1 MPPKDLF
8 IIAQVYRCCQ
18 YIILGDGRYK
28 GAAPKR
34 PDRRGQIAAMRQL
47 CCRSCVSCR
56 SKVIL
61 RRYKGSSKSK
71 DREAPP
77 QTALREG
84 AELNSPSNMF
94 LGLPLRSKSV
104 LRNSGRI
111 CLASRSQGNVCFAS
125 SSTTERARLPH
136 WNEATC
142 GFRSPALVGRID
154 FGEIELRGKRPDSVP
169 LLADCSF
176 RLLRTKLFFAAKD
189 FVLLVYSLLP
199 SCFALETA
207 NAVPHNKEGFFPT
220 STHLFIT

>member
-1 MPPKDLF
+1 MGEKEH
-8 IIAQVYRCCQ
+8 
-18 YIILGDGRYK
+18 DGRHK
-28 GAAPKR
+28 GR
-34 PDRRGQIAAMRQL
+34 
-47 CCRSCVSCR
+47 
-56 SKVIL
+56 L
-61 RRYKGSSKSK
+61 RRKAYVTGLSLAKATGGSWLKK
-71 DREAPP
+71 WKATVTPDPNRP
-77 QTALREG
+77 LRG
-84 AELNSPSNMF
+84 NGSELDSPRDMF
-94 LGLPLRSKSV
+94 LGLSLRFKIV

-111 CLASRSQGNVCFAS
+111 YLATARMETSPRS

-176 RLLRTKLFFAAKD
+176 RLLRTKLFSAAKD

>member
-1 MPPKDLF
+1 MPPRDLF

-94 LGLPLRSKSV
+94 LGLLLRSKSV

-111 CLASRSQGNVCFAS
+111 CFATAHDETSLPLLIHHQNREILMINAYGNFPV
-125 SSTTERARLPH
+125 
-136 WNEATC
+136 
-142 GFRSPALVGRID
+142 
-154 FGEIELRGKRPDSVP
+154 SVP
-169 LLADCSF
+169 RPGGAARF
-176 RLLRTKLFFAAKD
+176 QRNRALRRKSR
-189 FVLLVYSLLP
+189 YSRGLKKR
-199 SCFALETA
+199 C
-207 NAVPHNKEGFFPT
+207 
-220 STHLFIT
+220 

>member
-94 LGLPLRSKSV
+94 HLMVPRLGKAERLSPSLRQKPH
-104 LRNSGRI
+104 GKD
-111 CLASRSQGNVCFAS
+111 
-125 SSTTERARLPH
+125 STKRFQWEKVWRRPH
-136 WNEATC
+136 
-142 GFRSPALVGRID
+142 G
-154 FGEIELRGKRPDSVP
+154 
-169 LLADCSF
+169 LLAC
-176 RLLRTKLFFAAKD
+176 RLWRPW
-189 FVLLVYSLLP
+189 P
-199 SCFALETA
+199 SAT
-207 NAVPHNKEGFFPT
+207 P
-220 STHLFIT
+220 

>member
-1 MPPKDLF
+1 MPPRDLF

-56 SKVIL
+56 SKAIL

-84 AELNSPSNMF
+84 VELNSPSNMF

-111 CLASRSQGNVCFAS
+111 CFATAHDETSLPLLIHHQNREILMINAYGNFPVSVPRPGGADRLYES
-125 SSTTERARLPH
+125 SS
-136 WNEATC
+136 EAKHE
-142 GFRSPALVGRID
+142 GRQW
-154 FGEIELRGKRPDSVP
+154 
-169 LLADCSF
+169 
-176 RLLRTKLFFAAKD
+176 
-189 FVLLVYSLLP
+189 
-199 SCFALETA
+199 
-207 NAVPHNKEGFFPT
+207 
-220 STHLFIT
+220 

>member
-111 CLASRSQGNVCFAS
+111 CLANRSQGYL
-125 SSTTERARLPH
+125 TGIPH
-136 WNEATC
+136 
-142 GFRSPALVGRID
+142 PPP
-154 FGEIELRGKRPDSVP
+154 KRPAFNFKYVRLAVSVP
-169 LLADCSF
+169 
-176 RLLRTKLFFAAKD
+176 RLGKGGSMLRIEF
-189 FVLLVYSLLP
+189 
-199 SCFALETA
+199 
-207 NAVPHNKEGFFPT
+207 
-220 STHLFIT
+220 

>member
-56 SKVIL
+56 SKAIL

-84 AELNSPSNMF
+84 VELNSPSNMF
-94 LGLPLRSKSV
+94 LGLSLLLQKRLSKLRANMPFY
-104 LRNSGRI
+104 R
-111 CLASRSQGNVCFAS
+111 SRGNVA
-125 SSTTERARLPH
+125 ALLIHHQKDLPAAAQH
-136 WNEATC
+136 QVA
-142 GFRSPALVGRID
+142 
-154 FGEIELRGKRPDSVP
+154 FGPP
-169 LLADCSF
+169 
-176 RLLRTKLFFAAKD
+176 
-189 FVLLVYSLLP
+189 P
-199 SCFALETA
+199 W
-207 NAVPHNKEGFFPT
+207 
-220 STHLFIT
+220 

>member
-56 SKVIL
+56 SKAIL

-84 AELNSPSNMF
+84 AGLHSPSHMF
-94 LGLPLRSKSV
+94 LGLALRSLLIIRSKNRSDSPDQRAPHPSNCSIPLAIASAILSRNASLKSICSSLAFV
-104 LRNSGRI
+104 IKRHSTSALGIVDLR
-111 CLASRSQGNVCFAS
+111 L
-125 SSTTERARLPH
+125 T
-136 WNEATC
+136 
-142 GFRSPALVGRID
+142 
-154 FGEIELRGKRPDSVP
+154 
-169 LLADCSF
+169 
-176 RLLRTKLFFAAKD
+176 
-189 FVLLVYSLLP
+189 
-199 SCFALETA
+199 
-207 NAVPHNKEGFFPT
+207 
-220 STHLFIT
+220 

>member
-56 SKVIL
+56 SKAIL

-84 AELNSPSNMF
+84 AELHSPRDMF
-94 LGLPLRSKSV
+94 LGLSLRFKSV

-111 CLASRSQGNVCFAS
+111 YLAAARMETSPHS

-136 WNEATC
+136 FNEATC
-142 GFRSPALVGRID
+142 GFRSPALAGRID
-154 FGEIELRGKRPDSVP
+154 STSRAQRQNTKTGSGE
-169 LLADCSF
+169 
-176 RLLRTKLFFAAKD
+176 
-189 FVLLVYSLLP
+189 
-199 SCFALETA
+199 
-207 NAVPHNKEGFFPT
+207 NKECAAEYHHSNNPT
-220 STHLFIT
+220 D

>member
-56 SKVIL
+56 SKAIL

-84 AELNSPSNMF
+84 VELNSPDPNRPLRGNGSELNSPSNMF

-111 CLASRSQGNVCFAS
+111 CFATAHDETSLRS
-125 SSTTERARLPH
+125 SSTT
-136 WNEATC
+136 
-142 GFRSPALVGRID
+142 I
-154 FGEIELRGKRPDSVP
+154 
-169 LLADCSF
+169 
-176 RLLRTKLFFAAKD
+176 
-189 FVLLVYSLLP
+189 
-199 SCFALETA
+199 
-207 NAVPHNKEGFFPT
+207 KEVM
-220 STHLFIT
+220 L

>member
-94 LGLPLRSKSV
+94 LGLPPQPAAE
-104 LRNSGRI
+104 G
-111 CLASRSQGNVCFAS
+111 CLSPTAPQHPFPSLARQPRLCRKTAIQG
-125 SSTTERARLPH
+125 
-136 WNEATC
+136 
-142 GFRSPALVGRID
+142 GALN
-154 FGEIELRGKRPDSVP
+154 
-169 LLADCSF
+169 
-176 RLLRTKLFFAAKD
+176 
-189 FVLLVYSLLP
+189 
-199 SCFALETA
+199 ETA
-207 NAVPHNKEGFFPT
+207 
-220 STHLFIT
+220 

>member
-56 SKVIL
+56 SKAIL

-84 AELNSPSNMF
+84 VELNSPSNMF

-111 CLASRSQGNVCFAS
+111 CFATAHDETSLRS
-125 SSTTERARLPH
+125 SSTTIKEVMLCPHLMVPRLGKAERLSPSLRQKPH
-136 WNEATC
+136 
-142 GFRSPALVGRID
+142 
-154 FGEIELRGKRPDSVP
+154 GKDS
-169 LLADCSF
+169 
-176 RLLRTKLFFAAKD
+176 TKRFQWEK
-189 FVLLVYSLLP
+189 V
-199 SCFALETA
+199 
-207 NAVPHNKEGFFPT
+207 
-220 STHLFIT
+220 

>member
-34 PDRRGQIAAMRQL
+34 PDRKGQIAAMRQL

-111 CLASRSQGNVCFAS
+111 
-125 SSTTERARLPH
+125 
-136 WNEATC
+136 
-142 GFRSPALVGRID
+142 D
-154 FGEIELRGKRPDSVP
+154 FGEIELRGKRPDRVP

-207 NAVPHNKEGFFPT
+207 KAVPPWQRRLDFGDIELRGKRPCGLPVLAGC
-220 STHLFIT
+220 LFRQ

>member
-1 MPPKDLF
+1 MPPRDLF

-56 SKVIL
+56 SKAIL

-84 AELNSPSNMF
+84 VELNSPSNMF

-111 CLASRSQGNVCFAS
+111 CLANRSQGNV
-125 SSTTERARLPH
+125 TGLPH
-136 WNEATC
+136 PPPKGHACLIRMRQHAAFGPPPWQ
-142 GFRSPALVGRID
+142 GGSMRRI
-154 FGEIELRGKRPDSVP
+154 ES
-169 LLADCSF
+169 
-176 RLLRTKLFFAAKD
+176 
-189 FVLLVYSLLP
+189 
-199 SCFALETA
+199 
-207 NAVPHNKEGFFPT
+207 
-220 STHLFIT
+220 

>member
-1 MPPKDLF
+1 MIF
-8 IIAQVYRCCQ
+8 
-18 YIILGDGRYK
+18 GNYK
-28 GAAPKR
+28 AN
-34 PDRRGQIAAMRQL
+34 DRT
-47 CCRSCVSCR
+47 S
-56 SKVIL
+56 
-61 RRYKGSSKSK
+61 
-71 DREAPP
+71 PP
-77 QTALREG
+77 QTALRVG
-84 AELNSPSNMF
+84 AELHSPRDMF
-94 LGLPLRSKSV
+94 LGLSLRFKSV

-111 CLASRSQGNVCFAS
+111 YLTAVRKETSLRS

-154 FGEIELRGKRPDSVP
+154 FGEIELRGKRPDRVP

-207 NAVPHNKEGFFPT
+207 NAVPPYQGGGPKAT
-220 STHLFIT
+220 